1 MLVDGDV
8 VMIFPL
14 TLMNKLFRPSAAVLM
29 TAVLGAAMLMTAYGF
44 EYIGG
49 LLPCRMCYWQRIPHA
64 VVIVLPIFLI
74 LLGWRYAVWLAV
86 LAGFI
91 MLISAGLGFWHSG
104 VEWGFL
110 PGPTGCSGNIDFS
123 GDVSTVL
130 DGLLKT
136 KTIRCDEVPWSFLG
150 LSMAGWNFVNSAFI
164 AIYAFISASR
174 PETE

>member
-1 MLVDGDV
+1 
-8 VMIFPL
+8 
-14 TLMNKLFRPSAAVLM
+14 
-29 TAVLGAAMLMTAYGF
+29 
-44 EYIGG
+44 
-49 LLPCRMCYWQRIPHA
+49 
-64 VVIVLPIFLI
+64 
-74 LLGWRYAVWLAV
+74 
-86 LAGFI
+86 
-91 MLISAGLGFWHSG
+91 

-164 AIYAFISASR
+164 AIYAFICASR

>member
-1 MLVDGDV
+1 MILANASIRRLFQPSVAV
-8 VMIFPL
+8 VMIAL
-14 TLMNKLFRPSAAVLM
+14 
-29 TAVLGAAMLMTAYGF
+29 LGAMMLMTAYGF

-64 VVIVLPIFLI
+64 VVIALPVLLMIF
-74 LLGWRYAVWLAV
+74 GRRYAGLFAFG
-86 LAGFI
+86 AGCI

-123 GDVSTVL
+123 GDVSAVL
-130 DGLLKT
+130 DGLLSA

-150 LSMAGWNFVNSAFI
+150 LSMAGWNLV
-164 AIYAFISASR
+164 ISALMALYALISATR
-174 PETE
+174 PEAE

>member
-1 MLVDGDV
+1 M
-8 VMIFPL
+8 
-14 TLMNKLFRPSAAVLM
+14 TLASAFIRRLFQPSMAIGVIAL
-29 TAVLGAAMLMTAYGF
+29 LGAMMLMTAYGF

-64 VVIVLPIFLI
+64 VVIALPVLLMIFGRRHAS
-74 LLGWRYAVWLAV
+74 LLAFG
-86 LAGFI
+86 AGCI
-91 MLISAGLGFWHSG
+91 MLVSAGLGFWHSG

-123 GDVSTVL
+123 GDVSAVL
-130 DGLLKT
+130 DGLLSA

-150 LSMAGWNFVNSAFI
+150 LSMAGWNFV
-164 AIYAFISASR
+164 ISALMAFYALVSATR

>member
-1 MLVDGDV
+1 MILANASIRRLFQPSVAV
-8 VMIFPL
+8 VMIAL
-14 TLMNKLFRPSAAVLM
+14 
-29 TAVLGAAMLMTAYGF
+29 LGAMMLMTAYGF

-64 VVIVLPIFLI
+64 VVIALPVLLMIF
-74 LLGWRYAVWLAV
+74 GRRYAGLLAFG
-86 LAGFI
+86 AGDI

-123 GDVSTVL
+123 GDVSAVL
-130 DGLLKT
+130 DGLLSA

-150 LSMAGWNFVNSAFI
+150 LSMAGWNLV
-164 AIYAFISASR
+164 ISALMALYALISATR
-174 PETE
+174 PEAE